1 VLKFPEPQV
10 IFLGFGDSSLNFR
23 LMSWTGTFDNF
34 LRIRSE
40 LNVATHD
47 ALRDAGITIPFP
59 QRDLHIRSLPAA
71 PQPLS
76 AAELDSGDGEA
87 ESQGTE
93 DEKNQA

>member
-1 VLKFPEPQV
+1 
-10 IFLGFGDSSLNFR
+10 
-23 LMSWTGTFDNF
+23 MSWTGTFDNF

-71 PQPLS
+71 AVPLPLS
-76 AAELDSGDGEA
+76 ATEFDSGDGEA
-87 ESQGTE
+87 GSQAPE
-93 DEKNQA
+93 DEQNPA